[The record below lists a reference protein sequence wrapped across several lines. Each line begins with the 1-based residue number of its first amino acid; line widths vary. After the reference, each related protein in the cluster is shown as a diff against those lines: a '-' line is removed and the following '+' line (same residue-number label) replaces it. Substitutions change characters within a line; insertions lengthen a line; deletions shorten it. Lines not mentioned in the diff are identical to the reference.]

1 MSARLEPIEAP
12 EEATTPGP
20 WITERH
26 DLTLY
31 LADET
36 GELDPIRLGYAG
48 DRLED
53 TTFIAHAR
61 EDVPYLLAVVRGQQA
76 RLDAAE
82 ADREREVTA
91 LIDERD
97 VFHHMAARLAA
108 AIAPDDIFSVST
120 PA

>member
-1 MSARLEPIEAP
+1 
-12 EEATTPGP
+12 
-20 WITERH
+20 
-26 DLTLY
+26 
-31 LADET
+31 
-36 GELDPIRLGYAG
+36 
-48 DRLED
+48 
-53 TTFIAHAR
+53 
-61 EDVPYLLAVVRGQQA
+61 VVRGQQA

-91 LIDERD
+91 LVDQRVERD